1 MLDTQLIE
9 SYKAQMM
16 RSFIELWLKLCPD
29 HRISLERGMGGH
41 RLSIILPDSFAERL
55 TFPKNSPIQ
64 TIKKTTTYRDEYGST
79 SADRERT
86 LERQIECDELREAAK
101 KDREDR
107 LDRKNGYFSL
117 DDMNKVIKDIEKDK
131 DGDGYI
137 PA

>member
-29 HRISLERGMGGH
+29 HRISIERGMGGH

-79 SADRERT
+79 SANRERV
-86 LERQIECDELREAAK
+86 LESQIECDELRAAAK
-101 KDREDR
+101 KDEEDGF
-107 LDRKNGYFSL
+107 LSVEE
-117 DDMNKVIKDIEKDK
+117 MNKVITDIEKDK